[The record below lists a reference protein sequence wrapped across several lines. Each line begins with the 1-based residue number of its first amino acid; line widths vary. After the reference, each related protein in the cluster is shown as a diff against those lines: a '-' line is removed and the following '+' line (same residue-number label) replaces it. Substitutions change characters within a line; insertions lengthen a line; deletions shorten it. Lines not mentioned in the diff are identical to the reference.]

1 MPFDSRISYQ
11 SENKLFCI
19 SKSLFLRRSVSA
31 KSTEK
36 PLSVLTSTLPS
47 FASFGT
53 EAKGMRSIFS
63 LSSMITAKSPS
74 IRSSE
79 YFNPIL
85 LLQPADTVM
94 PSFVQV
100 KTILPSKSVR

>member
-36 PLSVLTSTLPS
+36 PLSVLISTLPS

-79 YFNPIL
+79 YFNPIPPL
-85 LLQPADTVM
+85 ACRHRHAVFCTG
-94 PSFVQV
+94 
-100 KTILPSKSVR
+100 KNNTAK